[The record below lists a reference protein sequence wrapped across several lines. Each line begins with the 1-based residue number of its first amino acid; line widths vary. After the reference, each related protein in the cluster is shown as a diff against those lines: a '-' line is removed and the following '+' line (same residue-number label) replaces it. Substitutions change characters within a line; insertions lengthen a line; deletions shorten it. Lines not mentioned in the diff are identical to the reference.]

1 MLCVFSWFHLIW
13 LCHLYIAGLANIKLL
28 TLTCQ
33 NFIVYEL
40 CLLQWDSVVTTF
52 MRARAEVLE
61 DYFRVKSYNE
71 SGRYNVFRAI
81 KSAYLSSWICSQ
93 LKYTSL
99 PRCLHIY
106 SVHSL
111 TVIVSS
117 VPKWKE
123 KRRDPHLRRY
133 DALSIYITSIHSL
146 Y

>member
-1 MLCVFSWFHLIW
+1 V
-13 LCHLYIAGLANIKLL
+13 NIKLL

-40 CLLQWDSVVTTF
+40 CVLQWDSVVTTF

-71 SGRYNVFRAI
+71 SGRYNVFRDI
-81 KSAYLSSWICSQ
+81 KSAYLSSCICSQ

-111 TVIVSS
+111 TVSS
-117 VPKWKE
+117 PRCRNGGKNGATPISAAMTCYPYISRPFTRCIDLLSLKNRGANGWSPS
-123 KRRDPHLRRY
+123 RRL
-133 DALSIYITSIHSL
+133 
-146 Y
+146 